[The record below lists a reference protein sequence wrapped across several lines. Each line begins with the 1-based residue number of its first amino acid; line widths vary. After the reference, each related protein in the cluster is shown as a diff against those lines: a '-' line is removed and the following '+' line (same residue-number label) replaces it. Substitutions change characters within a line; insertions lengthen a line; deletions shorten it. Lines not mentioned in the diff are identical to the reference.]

1 MTVQECYEAIG
12 GNYQE
17 AIGRMMDDAR
27 VKRFSG
33 MFLKD
38 TSFQEL
44 CTYMDA
50 NDVEMAFRAVH
61 TLKGVCANLS
71 LTKLFDTANA
81 MTEVIRK
88 KDMATAQEMFP
99 QLVQDYELV
108 AAKIKELNEE
118 N

>member
-38 TSFQEL
+38 TSVL
-44 CTYMDA
+44 
-50 NDVEMAFRAVH
+50 
-61 TLKGVCANLS
+61 
-71 LTKLFDTANA
+71 
-81 MTEVIRK
+81 
-88 KDMATAQEMFP
+88 MF
-99 QLVQDYELV
+99 
-108 AAKIKELNEE
+108 
-118 N
+118 